1 MTHFNSSF
9 PNSSKEVGSFT
20 DVIGREYT
28 ILRERVN
35 GYVQFNVNGMI
46 FDNFQEVRE
55 YREELQSHGVR
66 VS

>member
-1 MTHFNSSF
+1 MSHFNSSF
-9 PNSSKEVGSFT
+9 PNSSKQVGSFT
-20 DVIGREYT
+20 DTVGREYT

-55 YREELQSHGVR
+55 YRDDLQGVS
-66 VS
+66 V

>member
-1 MTHFNSSF
+1 MSSFNSSF
-9 PNSSKEVGSFT
+9 SNSSKQVGSFT

-46 FDNFQEVRE
+46 FDSFQEVRE
-55 YREELQSHGVR
+55 YREELQSKGVR

>member
-1 MTHFNSSF
+1 MSHFNSSF
-9 PNSSKEVGSFT
+9 PNSSSKVGSFT
-20 DVIGREYT
+20 DTVGREYT

>member
-1 MTHFNSSF
+1 MSHFNSSF
-9 PNSSKEVGSFT
+9 PNSSSKVGSFT
-20 DVIGREYT
+20 DIIGREYT